1 MRVHDSLLAL
11 NQYLDPRWRD
21 LLSSSMHLLEKL
33 EDKIDF
39 SACVP
44 NKEMIFKAFDCDP
57 QKVSVVIFGQD
68 PYPNKEHATGLAF
81 SVSKDV
87 EKIPASLRNI
97 YTEMLSDIGSAPIN
111 GDLSFLSDQGVMLL
125 NRGLTLDLTN
135 KKVEPLWYQF
145 TDEVAHVL
153 GTLGAVGIFW
163 GNQAQELAK
172 HFPEKKRIISVHPS
186 PLSAYKGF
194 FGSKPFSAV
203 DEILSSEFKKTINW
217 TKQ

>member
-1 MRVHDSLLAL
+1 MRAHDSLPAL

-21 LLSSSMHLLEKL
+21 VFPSSMDLLEKL
-33 EDKIDF
+33 ENKIDF
-39 SACVP
+39 STCVP
-44 NKEMIFKAFDCDP
+44 GKEVIFKAFNCDP
-57 QKVSVVIFGQD
+57 KEVSVVIFGQD
-68 PYPNKEHATGLAF
+68 PYPNEEHAMGLAF

-87 EKIPASLRNI
+87 KKIPASLRNI
-97 YTEMLSDIGSAPIN
+97 YTEMVSDIGSAPTN

-125 NRGLTLDLTN
+125 NRGLTLDLKS

-145 TDEVAHVL
+145 TEEVAQVL
-153 GTLGAVGIFW
+153 GKLSAVGIFW

-172 HFPEKKRIISVHPS
+172 YFPEKKRIINVHPS

-203 DEILSSEFKKTINW
+203 NEILSSENKRTINW